1 MCIMFT
7 RSRWPLFVVALLLL
21 ATTGLVAQQGADT
34 GDRERR
40 IAFFGSSVP
49 NGTGDETGHGGYTGR
64 MRTLLEPRG
73 WEVLNRSRGGDNTV
87 TIAPRFEPE
96 GAPDPDTRYLTTVD
110 PGYAVLALSLGNEGI
125 MECAPGETR
134 RCTATKDE
142 ADRIYEQHANGLW
155 TLVER
160 TRAKGIVPI
169 VTLCYTRGDFNERE
183 YTYTRRMNLLINSWD
198 VPSVNL
204 LGAIDDGGGRWATGF
219 VADSRHPNSAGHTEM
234 AHAFVPSLF
243 DALAAGTPLPVKSS
257 APGFVR
263 VRRGSAAPLAFSPAA
278 PMRSFAVSFLV
289 RPSGNGTV
297 AAVVGQTLDY
307 SVAQREYGR
316 RRQLIDVYNLAPSGQ
331 TRTRVAVID
340 GRLSYVA
347 SSGEIVASAVNATD
361 GGWHH
366 IVLSHYV
373 ARGETLLFVD
383 GELAGSVVER
393 LQPDRFVLGGA
404 GVAGIAAPDQVDYKD
419 WMIHR
424 AGLNP
429 DEARAL
435 HAGTLLQASLEVYA
449 PLRESAGAA
458 GGSVENLA
466 QSLSVVEVD
475 TAGVTHSQ
483 N

>member
-1 MCIMFT
+1 MFI
-7 RSRWPLFVVALLLL
+7 RPRLPSFVVALLFL
-21 ATTGLVAQQGADT
+21 ATLGLVAQQGADT

-49 NGTGDETGHGGYTGR
+49 NGTGDEMGRGGYTGR
-64 MRTLLEPRG
+64 MRTLLAPRG
-73 WEVLNRSRGGDNTV
+73 WEVLNRSRGGDNTI
-87 TIAPRFEPE
+87 TIAPRFEPA

-110 PGYAVLALSLGNEGI
+110 PGFAVLALSLGNEGI

-142 ADRIYEQHANGLW
+142 ADRIYDQYASGLW
-155 TLVER
+155 ALVER

-169 VTLCYTRGDFNERE
+169 VTLCYTRSDFNTRE
-183 YTYTRRMNLLINSWD
+183 YEYTRRMNLLINSWN

-204 LGAIDDGGGRWATGF
+204 LGAIDDGRGRWATGF
-219 VADSRHPNSAGHTEM
+219 VADALHPNSAGHTEM

-243 DALAAGTPLPVKSS
+243 DALVAGKPLPVKSS

-263 VRRGSAAPLAFSPAA
+263 VRGGSAAPLTFAPGA

-289 RPSGNGTV
+289 RPSGDGTV

-307 SVAQREYGR
+307 SVARREYGR
-316 RRQLIDVYNLAPSGQ
+316 RRQLVAVYTLAPSGR

-340 GRLSYVA
+340 GRLSYA
-347 SSGEIVASAVNATD
+347 GSSGETVTSNLDATD

-366 IVLSHYV
+366 VVLSHYV

-383 GELAGSVVER
+383 GELAGSVAER

-404 GVAGIAAPDQVDYKD
+404 GVAGIAAPDEVDYTD

-475 TAGVTHSQ
+475 TAGLTHGQ

>member
-7 RSRWPLFVVALLLL
+7 RSRLPLFVVALLLL

-34 GDRERR
+34 GGRERR

-49 NGTGDETGHGGYTGR
+49 NGTGDETGLGGYTGR

-125 MECAPGETR
+125 MECAPGATR

-183 YTYTRRMNLLINSWD
+183 YAYTRRMNLLINSWD

-219 VADSRHPNSAGHTEM
+219 VADPRHPNSAGHTEM

-243 DALAAGTPLPVKSS
+243 DALAAGKPLPVTSTE
-257 APGFVR
+257 PGFVR
-263 VRRGSAAPLAFSPAA
+263 VRDGVPAPLSFSPNET
-278 PMRSFAVSFLV
+278 MRSFAVSFLV
-289 RPSGNGTV
+289 RASGDGTV
-297 AAVVGQTLDY
+297 AAVAGQTLDY
-307 SVAQREYGR
+307 SVARRPYGR
-316 RRQLIDVYNLAPSGQ
+316 QRLIDVYNLSPSGR
-331 TRTRVAVID
+331 TRTRVAVTD
-340 GRLSYVA
+340 GRLTYAA
-347 SSGEIVASAVNATD
+347 SSGETVASRVNATD

-383 GELAGSVVER
+383 GELAGSVAER

-458 GGSVENLA
+458 GGAVENLA